1 MNADRL
7 EQASGQPS
15 FVASVDGTRIGYWCI
30 GAGPR
35 IALFHGLTANHR
47 SWQPV
52 ADRLSDAHTAC
63 TVDRRG
69 RGVSGDA
76 QPYAFE
82 REFDDV
88 VAIADAIGPTTI
100 LGHSLSGPL
109 ALEAALRTDA
119 ISAVILYEGWG
130 STQPVATDA
139 ELAELDALV
148 AAERLED
155 VLFYGDSP
163 EEVERT
169 RSLPDF
175 AERVAAAATVPR
187 EIRGFDGYW
196 QPHRDDERWA
206 SLRIPVLLLMGEL
219 TREMVE
225 PAAAELA
232 SRLANVSI
240 RVLPGQGHF
249 GYATAPDLV
258 ADEIRGWLASL

>member
-1 MNADRL
+1 MDPHRQ

-15 FVASVDGTRIGYWCI
+15 FVASVDSTRIGYWCI

-35 IALFHGLTANHR
+35 IAFFHGLTANHR

-52 ADRLSDAHTAC
+52 ADRLSDVYTAC

-119 ISAVILYEGWG
+119 ISAVIVYEGWG
-130 STQPVATDA
+130 SAQPVATDE

-163 EEVERT
+163 EEIERT
-169 RSLPDF
+169 QALPDF

-196 QPHRDDERWA
+196 QAHLHDERWA
-206 SLRIPVLLLMGEL
+206 TVPVPVLLLIGEL

-225 PAAAELA
+225 PAAVELA
-232 SRLANVSI
+232 SRLPNVSI

-249 GYATAPDLV
+249 AYVTAPDLV